1 MEDYTIVEKYQQG
14 KSSTVAI
21 RPYFNEERENMGL
34 EIYGM
39 SLHEGVWHQE
49 SLACLEMNG
58 VKRYVTGLNEFAP
71 EVKKLSPGE
80 REIKIK
86 EIRKAV
92 AQLESELAANFVD
105 PEDKDFWNKVEL
117 LKPNNDKFWSK
128 IELRCGNEPVY
139 LDPAKDPYDLI
150 KLYAINAGGFSMISK
165 SLKEARKSPNP
176 KKFYLDQIEE
186 TVSTR
191 TEYTK
196 LRNKAIGALESLY
209 TKDSPKLI
217 YVAKVVDS
225 DSVQYTKSTQIDII
239 YENMD
244 AHINGKGTESNKKR
258 AAEEF
263 ITASNDTMKNL
274 KIRALVKDAMFY
286 RFILIK
292 ANSWI
297 ETLDS
302 GVKLGKVPSEVVT
315 FLKNAENE
323 EVLKSLLDKVE
334 PYWNA

>member
-1 MEDYTIVEKYQQG
+1 MDDYTIVEKYQQS

-34 EIYGM
+34 ETYGM

-80 REIKIK
+80 KEIKVK

-105 PEDKDFWNKVEL
+105 
-117 LKPNNDKFWSK
+117 
-128 IELRCGNEPVY
+128 
-139 LDPAKDPYDLI
+139 
-150 KLYAINAGGFSMISK
+150 
-165 SLKEARKSPNP
+165 
-176 KKFYLDQIEE
+176 
-186 TVSTR
+186 
-191 TEYTK
+191 
-196 LRNKAIGALESLY
+196 
-209 TKDSPKLI
+209 
-217 YVAKVVDS
+217 
-225 DSVQYTKSTQIDII
+225 SVQYTKSTQTDII

-263 ITASNDTMKNL
+263 ITASNDNMKNL
-274 KIRALVKDAMFY
+274 KVRALVKDAMFY

-292 ANSWI
+292 ANGWI

-302 GVKLGKVPSEVVT
+302 GIRLGKVPSEVAV
-315 FLKNAENE
+315 FLTNPEND
-323 EVLKSLLDKVE
+323 EVLKSLMNKVE